1 MISLNTKDLTE
12 AEFDVL
18 WQMYCDFRYCSITPD
33 ELKAYEVFGKLLE
46 DEGKARGLLD
56 DW

>member
-33 ELKAYEVFGKLLE
+33 ELKAYETFGKLLE